1 MRFDE
6 QPAQMRLQRDPPT
19 PSIPRLPNWREGRER
34 ERDETRKACLLI
46 KRRPPW
52 LFDLPPPA
60 CDSVAVGLPQ
70 VLRKRII
77 RCHLHGPSEKPAWS
91 CVNLLYICSEHTTIP
106 LFIET
111 WMSPDILIIGTK
123 PNNVLLDCEVQRSHH
138 KSVNEVMSKNFLRRQ
153 QSLTF

>member
-34 ERDETRKACLLI
+34 ETRHEKPVCWLRGG
-46 KRRPPW
+46 RRG
-52 LFDLPPPA
+52 FSTSPPA